1 MVEEKD
7 SQSMVVEEKDNQS
20 MVVEEEK
27 DSHSMVEEK
36 DGQSVVE
43 EKDGEAQEET
53 KLVVPWMR
61 APVNVSNVDSCSLES
76 LPCLHPSLK
85 EALENMGISSLFP
98 VQVAVWH
105 ETIGPGGFQRDICV
119 NSPTGSGKTLSYA
132 LPIVQTLSSRAVRC
146 LRALVV
152 LPTRDLALQ
161 VKAVFDSIAPSVG
174 LSVGSAVGQSS
185 IAGDIAQL
193 IKTPKLDAGIC
204 YDPEDMSRNLE
215 SSAVDILVATPGR
228 LMDHINNTKGFTL
241 EHLRYLVV
249 DETDRLL
256 RESYQDW
263 LPTVLK
269 LTQASDD
276 GLFPSSTIPFL
287 PSGFGSLQTIR
298 RQSVERGFKGKP
310 YPRLAKMALSATLTQ
325 DPSKLIQLD
334 LHHPIFMTT
343 GGTRYKLP
351 EKLECLQMICESGL
365 KPVYLVALLKSMEG
379 EKCIVFTSSVET
391 TRRLCKLLNFFGDA
405 MIKAKEYSGG
415 LNQAVRSK
423 ELKAFRKGDIQV
435 LISSDALTRGT
446 DVEGVTNVINYDM
459 PKHVKTFIHRAGR
472 TARAGHAGRCFTL
485 LSNHEVRRFSDLL
498 KKVRNASCPEYR
510 IPSPLFDPVCAIYAP
525 ALEKLKE
532 SVEPTT
538 PKKGRQGF
546 KHNSRSRN

>member
-1 MVEEKD
+1 MVE
-7 SQSMVVEEKDNQS
+7 
-20 MVVEEEK
+20 
-27 DSHSMVEEK
+27 
-36 DGQSVVE
+36 E
-43 EKDGEAQEET
+43 EKDGEAQAQEET
-53 KLVVPWMR
+53 TNLVVPWMR
-61 APVNVSNVDSCSLES
+61 APVDVSHVDSCSLQT
-76 LPCLHPSLK
+76 LPSLHPRLK
-85 EALENMGISSLFP
+85 EALEKMGISSLFP

-105 ETIGPGGFQRDICV
+105 ETIGPGGFERDVCV

-161 VKAVFDSIAPSVG
+161 VKGVFDAIAPSVG

-204 YDPEDMSRNLE
+204 YDPEDISQNLE

-256 RESYQDW
+256 RESYQEW

-276 GLFPSSTIPFL
+276 GPFPSSSPFV
-287 PSGFGSLQTIR
+287 PSSFGSLLTIR

-310 YPRLAKMALSATLTQ
+310 YPRLAKLALSATLTQ

-334 LHHPIFMTT
+334 LHHPLFMTT
-343 GGTRYKLP
+343 GATRYRLP
-351 EKLECLQMICESGL
+351 EKLECLRLICETGV
-365 KPVYLVALLKSMEG
+365 KPVYLVGLLKSLEG

-391 TRRLCKLLNFFGDA
+391 TRRLCKLLNFFGDS

-435 LISSDALTRGT
+435 LISSDALARGM
-446 DVEGVTNVINYDM
+446 DVELVTSVINYDM
-459 PKHVKTFIHRAGR
+459 PQYPKTFIHRAGR
-472 TARAGHAGRCFTL
+472 TARAGRDGRCFTL
-485 LSNHEVRRFSDLL
+485 LGDHEVRRFSNLL
-498 KKVRNASCPEYR
+498 KKVGNASCPIYP
-510 IPSPLFDPVCAIYAP
+510 IPPDLFGPVRAIYEP
-525 ALEKLKE
+525 ALAKLKE
-532 SVEPTT
+532 SVEPIA
-538 PKKGRQGF
+538 PKRGRQVGF
-546 KHNSRSRN
+546 KHNSRTTNSQTKRNKATSGQA

>member
-1 MVEEKD
+1 
-7 SQSMVVEEKDNQS
+7 MVVEEKD
-20 MVVEEEK
+20 
-27 DSHSMVEEK
+27 
-36 DGQSVVE
+36 GQAQ
-43 EKDGEAQEET
+43 AQEET
-53 KLVVPWMR
+53 TNLVVPWMR
-61 APVNVSNVDSCSLES
+61 APVDVSHVDSCSLET
-76 LPCLHPSLK
+76 LPSLHPRLK
-85 EALENMGISSLFP
+85 EALEKMGISSLFP

-105 ETIGPGGFQRDICV
+105 ETIGPGGFERDVCV

-161 VKAVFDSIAPSVG
+161 VKGVFDAIAPSVG

-204 YDPEDMSRNLE
+204 YDPEDISQNLE

-256 RESYQDW
+256 RESYQEW

-276 GLFPSSTIPFL
+276 GPFPSSSPFV
-287 PSGFGSLQTIR
+287 PSSFGSLLTIR
-298 RQSVERGFKGKP
+298 RHVERGFKGKP
-310 YPRLAKMALSATLTQ
+310 YPRLAKLALSATLTQ

-334 LHHPIFMTT
+334 LHHPLFMTT
-343 GGTRYKLP
+343 GATRYRLP
-351 EKLECLQMICESGL
+351 EKLECLRLICETGV
-365 KPVYLVALLKSMEG
+365 KPVYLVGLLKSLEG

-391 TRRLCKLLNFFGDA
+391 TRRLCKLLNFFGDS

-435 LISSDALTRGT
+435 LISSDALARGM
-446 DVEGVTNVINYDM
+446 DVELVTNVINYDM
-459 PKHVKTFIHRAGR
+459 PQYPKTFIHRAGR
-472 TARAGHAGRCFTL
+472 TARAGRAGRCFTL
-485 LSNHEVRRFSDLL
+485 LGDHEVRRFSNLL
-498 KKVRNASCPEYR
+498 KKVGNASCPIYP
-510 IPSPLFDPVCAIYAP
+510 IPPDLFGPVRAIYEP
-525 ALEKLKE
+525 ALAKLKE
-532 SVEPTT
+532 SVEPIA
-538 PKKGRQGF
+538 PKRGRQVGF
-546 KHNSRSRN
+546 KHNSKTTNSQTKRNKATSGQA